1 MSGKPVV
8 AILDGV
14 PFVNHSILENRL
26 ILDDPDGFGSAYQ
39 AKERG
44 HGTVMASLVC
54 HGELDAKEES
64 LPRPLYFRPI

>member
-26 ILDDPDGFGSAYQ
+26 ILDDLMVWKCLSG
-39 AKERG
+39 KRRG

-54 HGELDAKEES
+54 HGEIGCKGRISATTSIL
-64 LPRPLYFRPI
+64 